1 MYMYIHVH
9 AIRRLRLTHC
19 FKMYAVVMNLD
30 RLRGFDKEY
39 LALQIPK
46 PESIKS
52 IVVEYTCTCM

>member
-46 PESIKS
+46 
-52 IVVEYTCTCM
+52 T